1 MLLVV
6 DDDPGARRALARL
19 GRRYGPVMT
28 ARTAEEALRLI
39 ETWPAISG
47 VVADYNLGRRSGLE
61 VLEAAAR
68 RHPWAPCALATGEDT
83 EALDEAASAL
93 GAIVLRKPFGLAEF
107 EAFERLRAIRRAQ
120 VPLELEARIEACAVA
135 AGFRPLATELFALVA
150 SGLPREGVQRR
161 LGLDEASFEELS
173 GEVLGLAKLRT
184 LHELVGWVRA
194 WTRGEDPNFH

>member
-28 ARTAEEALRLI
+28 ARTAEEALRLL

-68 RHPWAPCALATGEDT
+68 RHPWAPCALATGEDGA
-83 EALDEAASAL
+83 EVGARASAI
-93 GAIVLRKPFGLAEF
+93 GAMVLRKPFGVAEF

-120 VPLELEARIEACAVA
+120 APLELESRIESCAVR
-135 AGFRPLATELFALVA
+135 AGLRPLATELFALVA
-150 SGLPREGVQRR
+150 SGLPPAGVQRR
-161 LGLDEASFEELS
+161 LGLDEDAFEALA
-173 GEVLGLAKLRT
+173 GEVLARAGRRT
-184 LHELVGWVRA
+184 LHDLVAWVRDDDA
-194 WTRGEDPNFH
+194 GLH